1 MKILVI
7 GSFTVENSTNIFA
20 AKALRELGHEV
31 IEFDYRLVSSQIGPT
46 AMNAG
51 ILYETNKS
59 HPDLVIICKG
69 DVLAVSVVQQL
80 AKITHVHY
88 WYPDPICTTP
98 QHFIQLASECTTV
111 SCCGGGVARFFVD
124 KGCPK
129 VFHIL
134 EGVDPSYYH
143 PIGSSPDFS
152 AEVSFIGS
160 RTQEKM
166 DYIYY
171 LGAKHLVRVYGPGF
185 GNQIFGDTFS
195 VVCGSSKAMLSVN
208 TENTTADSFS
218 DRVFLY
224 LACGSFVF
232 QKYSPGLENV
242 FENKK
247 HLVWFDSKEELLDLA
262 DYYLV
267 PEREEERRAIAQAGY
282 EKVITNHTWRH
293 SMLQLLECIK

>member
-31 IEFDYRLVSSQIGPT
+31 ETFDYRLVSSQIGPT

-51 ILYETNKS
+51 ILYEVNKVR
-59 HPDLVIICKG
+59 PDLVLIFKG
-69 DVLAVSVVQQL
+69 DVLAVQVVQQL
-80 AKITHVHY
+80 VKITHVHY
-88 WYPDPICTTP
+88 FYMDPICTTSP
-98 QHFIQLASECTTV
+98 HFIQLASECTTV
-111 SCCGGGVARFFVD
+111 SCCGGGVAQHFVNN
-124 KGCPK
+124 GCTK
-129 VFHIL
+129 VCQIL
-134 EGVDPSYYH
+134 EGVDPTYYH
-143 PIGSSPDFS
+143 PVGSSSDFT

-166 DYIYY
+166 DYIYH
-171 LGAKHLVRVYGPGF
+171 LGAKHLVRVYGNGF
-185 GNQIFGDTFS
+185 GSQIFGDTFS

-208 TENTTADSFS
+208 TENTTVDSFS

-267 PEREEERRAIAQAGY
+267 PEREEERRAMAQAGY
-282 EKVITNHTWRH
+282 DLVVGKYTWNH